1 MSSALAMYE
10 HYRSGTGTEK
20 TVDLKAA
27 YENDAMIKAFIDKE
41 IQNLKTAVQDI
52 YFETLSCKFSVT
64 SNLVG
69 ASESGYYPKT
79 ANWQKTL
86 GDVLIWI
93 SADIKYDGK
102 KDEFSATIVVH
113 SLDFYDFN
121 SEGVD
126 LATGTPDAV
135 NGRFSTLA
143 WAKGFETKGKLTMK
157 ISWRI

>member
-1 MSSALAMYE
+1 MAMVKLE
-10 HYRSGTGTEK
+10 INNGQIQC
-20 TVDLKAA
+20 
-27 YENDAMIKAFIDKE
+27 ENCKGIM
-41 IQNLKTAVQDI
+41 I
-52 YFETLSCKFSVT
+52 YFLIIFSG
-64 SNLVG
+64 SGLV
-69 ASESGYYPKT
+69 SSLWTGYYPKT
-79 ANWQKTL
+79 ENWQKTL
-86 GDVLIWI
+86 GDFLIWI

-121 SEGVD
+121 SQGVD

-135 NGRFSTLA
+135 NGRFSTLG